1 MVLDTLDAAQVQH
14 YEDNGWCAIPS
25 LLGAAELEEWRSAV
39 DEAVATQLS
48 WSEEKREAMRVEQ
61 ACFHNQNR
69 GEERGHYS
77 QVFVQAVNLWKTT
90 PRMRKLVLDPSIGK
104 IAAEA
109 GQCSG
114 IHLYH
119 DHALIKQPWAP
130 ATNWHIGKCSR
141 SLCVFFR
148 SLTEAAAQTIPAIR
162 SRPTTR

>member
-14 YEDNGWCAIPS
+14 YEDNGWCAIQS
-25 LLGAAELEEWRSAV
+25 LLDAAELEEWRSAV

-109 GQCSG
+109 GQCTG

-130 ATNWHIGKCSR
+130 ATNWHI
-141 SLCVFFR
+141 
-148 SLTEAAAQTIPAIR
+148 E
-162 SRPTTR
+162 

>member
-1 MVLDTLDAAQVQH
+1 M
-14 YEDNGWCAIPS
+14 
-25 LLGAAELEEWRSAV
+25 

-148 SLTEAAAQTIPAIR
+148 SLTEAAAQTLPAIR
-162 SRPTTR
+162 SRPSTR